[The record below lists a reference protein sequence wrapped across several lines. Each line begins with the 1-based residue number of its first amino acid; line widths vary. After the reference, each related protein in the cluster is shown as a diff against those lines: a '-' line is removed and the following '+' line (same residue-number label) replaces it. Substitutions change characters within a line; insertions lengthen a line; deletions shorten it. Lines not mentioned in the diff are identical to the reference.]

1 MCLLKQIHADLK
13 MLQLRTELLFAKT
26 YEKEPML
33 AQYALTIILAVD
45 FASKPAE
52 YLEATTMETILAKFI
67 ESVGQDIHQAAW
79 VPIYLERVAR
89 SIFSKQW
96 LLKMLS
102 EQVEEGSDQS
112 LKESYYQEQFMFAA
126 HANDSLTSLTGIHST
141 DVDNLFHPDES
152 VYKIQNIMR
161 YEYGLT
167 VEAPHLADL
176 NNLLTGQGVTVTR
189 GLRPYKYV

>member
-1 MCLLKQIHADLK
+1 MFTEVISRAKWQIMLK
-13 MLQLRTELLFAKT
+13 LQLRLPCVTFDDIDIKRPSTINDIISTDLPKLNQASGASNYAEFLCACSNKYMQRFKNVAVENRAVVLQNT

-96 LLKMLS
+96 LKC
-102 EQVEEGSDQS
+102 
-112 LKESYYQEQFMFAA
+112 
-126 HANDSLTSLTGIHST
+126 
-141 DVDNLFHPDES
+141 
-152 VYKIQNIMR
+152 
-161 YEYGLT
+161 
-167 VEAPHLADL
+167 
-176 NNLLTGQGVTVTR
+176 
-189 GLRPYKYV
+189 